1 MDEVKH
7 KSVTLEEVLAQMGVK
22 PEEENVNKLVLLN
35 DDINTFDWVI
45 YCLMSIL
52 EFDLDKATKTAWE
65 VHTKGR
71 SIIKTGS
78 VDELKPFK
86 TSLEERGL
94 SLEIQK

>member
-1 MDEVKH
+1 MSETKQKP
-7 KSVTLEEVLAQMGVK
+7 KSLEEVLAEMGVK
-22 PEEENVNKLVLLN
+22 TENEDVSKLVLLN
-35 DDINTFDWVI
+35 DDVNTFDWVI
-45 YCLMSIL
+45 YSLISVMGFTT
-52 EFDLDKATKTAWE
+52 ERAQKTALE

-78 VDELKPFK
+78 PDELKPFK